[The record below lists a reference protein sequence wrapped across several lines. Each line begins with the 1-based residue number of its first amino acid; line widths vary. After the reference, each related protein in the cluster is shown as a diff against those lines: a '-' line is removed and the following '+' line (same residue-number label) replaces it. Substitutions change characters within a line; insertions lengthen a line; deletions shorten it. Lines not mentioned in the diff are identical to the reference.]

1 MGAIALNEYVQHG
14 ACTDTYASFVL
25 EGVATT
31 TMRNLGQ
38 QSQIMLCV
46 QVPMHVGLD
55 YRRHVCLDSF
65 LEPPR
70 SCSCSGCSQFHL
82 FGIASEKQACLL
94 FLFEIK

>member
-1 MGAIALNEYVQHG
+1 
-14 ACTDTYASFVL
+14 
-25 EGVATT
+25 
-31 TMRNLGQ
+31 
-38 QSQIMLCV
+38 MLCV

-70 SCSCSGCSQFHL
+70 SCSCSGCSHFHL

-94 FLFEIK
+94 FLFEIKSVSPMSSESGRKRGKK